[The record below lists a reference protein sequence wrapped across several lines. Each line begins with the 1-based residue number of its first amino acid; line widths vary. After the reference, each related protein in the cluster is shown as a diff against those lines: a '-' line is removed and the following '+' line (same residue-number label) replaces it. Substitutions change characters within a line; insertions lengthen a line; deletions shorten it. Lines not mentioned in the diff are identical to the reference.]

1 MAEKRRHYTAA
12 FKRKVIRFAEKNYNS
27 AAGRVFGV
35 SECNVRRWRHDSI
48 KIFSCVATR
57 NAFSGPQKGKYE
69 ELETNLNDFVI
80 SQRAKGLPISSE
92 IFQVKAKKIA
102 RTSGILRTEFGASRS
117 WVQKFMAREG
127 FSLRRRTSSCQKLP
141 PNVEEK
147 LVELN

>member
-1 MAEKRRHYTAA
+1 M
-12 FKRKVIRFAEKNYNS
+12 
-27 AAGRVFGV
+27 
-35 SECNVRRWRHDSI
+35 I
-48 KIFSCVATR
+48 KIFSCVAMR
-57 NAFSGPQKGKYE
+57 KAFSGPQIVRYE
-69 ELETNLNDFVI
+69 ELETKLSDFVI
-80 SQRAKGLPISSE
+80 SQRAKGLPFSSE
-92 IFQVKAKKIA
+92 IVQVKAKKLG